1 MDLSKYYNQMTPL
14 PVENIDY
21 LVVHHSATNPNV
33 DIEDI
38 HRIHLNEGFTCVGY
52 HVFIKAD
59 GTIQYGRPM
68 DSQGAHVYNLNHN
81 SLGVCLA
88 GYFHKDKVN
97 TGQWP
102 NKPTDAQLSSLV
114 EVLVNWKKK
123 IPQAV
128 KIVGHRELCA
138 TSCPGDGFGNLTLEG
153 IAKKVDNTLKNEK
166 PIAISLPPKTVKD
179 THYTELVHKY
189 ATQYNLRVEFVHSI
203 IKQESDYNPK
213 AVSKSGA
220 MGLMQLLP
228 STYADI
234 SKRLQDDGDLFDPET
249 NIRAGCYYLDWVRK
263 NADLEFMIAMGYNQ
277 GIGHF
282 KRGTMPVNGLNY
294 ANEVKKR
301 IYSEQE

>member
-1 MDLSKYYNQMTPL
+1 MDLSKYYDQMTPL
-14 PVENIDY
+14 PVENIEY
-21 LVVHHSATNPNV
+21 LVVHHSATSPDV

-38 HRIHLNEGFTCVGY
+38 HRMHLNEGFTCVGY
-52 HVFIKAD
+52 HVFIKSD

-68 DSQGAHVYNLNHN
+68 DSQGAHAYNSNHN
-81 SLGVCLA
+81 SLGVCLG
-88 GYFHKDKVN
+88 GYFHRDKTN

-123 IPQAV
+123 IPQEV
-128 KIVGHRELCA
+128 KIVGHRERCA
-138 TSCPGDGFGNLTLEG
+138 TACPGDGISHLTIEG
-153 IAKKVDNTLKNEK
+153 IAKKVDNTIKHEK
-166 PIAISLPPKTVKD
+166 PTTIPIPVKD
-179 THYTELVHKY
+179 KHYTELVQKY

-220 MGLMQLLP
+220 MGLLQILP
-228 STYADI
+228 STWEDI
-234 SKRLQDDGDLFDPET
+234 VKKLCIENSDPFDPEQ
-249 NIRAGCYYLDWVRK
+249 NIRAGTYYMDWVRK
-263 NADLEFMIAMGYNQ
+263 NADLEWCIACGYNQ

-282 KRGTMPVNGLNY
+282 KRGTMPVDGLNY

-301 IYSEQE
+301 IYSE